1 MKIYVLWFRVKISRV
16 SNFEVKRWTGG
27 AGGLIVGTSSR
38 MWPPEAR
45 TDNFFTR
52 PNAMPRMQDNAMH
65 YYEIHFF
72 DLYLYAVHNS
82 TTQSVSV
89 REKKGSAN
97 FMPVLWNLKTI
108 GCYTVEL

>member
-65 YYEIHFF
+65 YLAVQFSLACECLRNTVLREFKIHVVQC
-72 DLYLYAVHNS
+72 AVTS
-82 TTQSVSV
+82 
-89 REKKGSAN
+89 
-97 FMPVLWNLKTI
+97 
-108 GCYTVEL
+108 ELQGA